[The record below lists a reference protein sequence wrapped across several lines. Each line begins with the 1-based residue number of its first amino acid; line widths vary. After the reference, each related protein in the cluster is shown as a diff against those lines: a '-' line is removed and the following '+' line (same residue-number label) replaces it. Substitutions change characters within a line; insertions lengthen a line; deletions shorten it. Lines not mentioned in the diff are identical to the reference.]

1 MNIMYKTTS
10 SCNAN
15 CIYCFDK
22 VSQDNKRQLMPIDQL
37 IEIFSHLC
45 DLDNNIQ

>member
-22 VSQDNKRQLMPIDQL
+22 ISQDNKRQLMPLEQL
-37 IEIFSHLC
+37 RGIFTHLC
-45 DLDNNIQ
+45 TLDDNIS